1 MITGQLESL
10 EIYKNR
16 LKTFLQQTKE
26 EELLAFAE
34 KLLQTVSTEPDEV
47 AAGNPEGPDENE
59 VASDIATVAPNPPD
73 TASPYKEG
81 LNQTHIFILPMD
93 ASLAE
98 NANDLTAALEGF
110 HSTNFAHERLRT
122 GTISLGK
129 ETSILI
135 ISPFSS
141 AEKSLAYKEAFL
153 NSFNN
158 DSLTEEIKN
167 SSFVISIGNFQQL
180 NKRKDIEEY
189 RSFYSKAY

>member
-1 MITGQLESL
+1 M

-16 LKTFLQQTKE
+16 LQTYLQQTKE

-34 KLLQTVSTEPDEV
+34 KLLNAVSDESEEV
-47 AAGNPEGPDENE
+47 AEENAEEPDENE
-59 VASDIATVAPNPPD
+59 LPSDISIVKPEPP
-73 TASPYKEG
+73 AEVSPYKEG
-81 LNQTHIFILPMD
+81 LNQTHIFILPMN

-98 NANDLTAALEGF
+98 TANDLTASLESF
-110 HSTNFAHERLRT
+110 HNANFANQRLRT

-129 ETSILI
+129 DTSILI

-189 RSFYSKAY
+189 RSFYEKAKK